1 MENQMKEGLA
11 QSEIMSSSAHTKRA
25 DMAWAE
31 GNAGSKNEI
40 SVLSGMPVA
49 MSSLLNN
56 LPEHLVRFFSTII

>member
-1 MENQMKEGLA
+1 
-11 QSEIMSSSAHTKRA
+11 
-25 DMAWAE
+25 MAWAE